1 MQFHEFFSSNVN
13 LLTSIIGLKKRY
25 FLAYLG
31 MQLGGVRSTSQVAK
45 SFIGTG
51 LKDDP
56 DAEVPK
62 LIPIPD
68 PDPGPD
74 PEAIVEAAGAVT
86 TPVDMVA
93 V

>member
-1 MQFHEFFSSNVN
+1 
-13 LLTSIIGLKKRY
+13 
-25 FLAYLG
+25 

-74 PEAIVEAAGAVT
+74 PGAIVEAAGAVT